1 MMTVK
6 QLLNT
11 KGHNL
16 WSATPNTSVYDALK
30 LMAEKNVG
38 ALLVIDDNDHLIG
51 IVSERDYARKVILPE
66 KSPVNTPVSDIMT
79 VDVYSIDH
87 EDSLRSCMTL
97 MTDRQVR
104 HVPVF
109 AGGRLVGIVSMR
121 DIVKVIISQQ
131 EFMIEQL
138 ENYISRGG

>member
-1 MMTVK
+1 MMTIK
-6 QLLNT
+6 QLLKT

-16 WSATPNTSVYDALK
+16 WSVTPTTSVYDALK
-30 LMAEKNVG
+30 VMAEKNVG
-38 ALLVIDDNDHLIG
+38 ALLVIDEGDQLMG
-51 IVSERDYARKVILPE
+51 IVSERDYARKVILQE
-66 KSPVNTPVSDIMT
+66 KSPMTTPVSDIMT
-79 VDVYSIDH
+79 VDVYSVDQ
-87 EDSLRSCMTL
+87 EDSLQNCMAL

-109 AGGRLVGIVSMR
+109 AEDHLVGIVSMR